1 MKSPDATS
9 PDETGAGRAGPAV
22 IVRVFAPFAF
32 GYFLSYAYRAV
43 NAVIAPELLSE
54 LRLNADDLGFLT
66 SAFFLSFAAAQLPL
80 GIALDRWGP
89 RRIEAALLLVA
100 ALGALVFANANGLFT
115 LIAGR
120 ALIGFGVSACLMA
133 AFKAFILYFPPSRLP
148 LVNGCQMAAGGL
160 GAMSATV
167 PAQALA
173 AAYDWRAVIHLL
185 GFLSVVAAAVIFF
198 VVPRDRE
205 HAQRAGAPVRGGELA
220 GVGAILKSARFWRV
234 APATVASQAS
244 FLAIQGLWVG
254 PWLHDVGGLTG
265 DAVAGRLL
273 AIAAAMIAGFLLL
286 GFTAE
291 RLSRRGIA
299 PIAVAIGGMSAFATV
314 LATIVV
320 SASSAPLLWLAFGF
334 FGTSGILPYAALS
347 QQFPPALAG
356 RLNTTLNVLVFPAAF
371 AAQWGMGAIIAHWH
385 GAAGVGHNVAGYR
398 AAFTVMLSL
407 QGLTLA
413 WFALFRPRRGRRG

>member
-1 MKSPDATS
+1 MNSPHAT
-9 PDETGAGRAGPAV
+9 GPAA

-115 LIAGR
+115 LLAGR
-120 ALIGFGVSACLMA
+120 ALIGLGVSACLMA
-133 AFKAFILYFPPSRLP
+133 AFKAFILYFPSSRLP

-173 AAYDWRAVIHLL
+173 AAYDWRTVIELL

-198 VVPRDRE
+198 VVPRDQE
-205 HAQRAGAPVRGGELA
+205 HAQRAAAPMGGELA
-220 GVGAILKSARFWRV
+220 GVGAILRSARFWRV

-254 PWLHDVGGLTG
+254 PWMHDVGGLAST
-265 DAVAGRLL
+265 AVAGRLL

-299 PIAVAIGGMSAFATV
+299 PIAVAVTGMSAFATV
-314 LATIVV
+314 LATIVAA
-320 SASSAPLLWLAFGF
+320 ASSAPLLWLAFGF

-347 QQFPPALAG
+347 QQFSPALAG

-385 GAAGVGHNVAGYR
+385 GAAGVGHDVAGYR

-413 WFALFRPRRGRRG
+413 WFALFRPGRGRRG